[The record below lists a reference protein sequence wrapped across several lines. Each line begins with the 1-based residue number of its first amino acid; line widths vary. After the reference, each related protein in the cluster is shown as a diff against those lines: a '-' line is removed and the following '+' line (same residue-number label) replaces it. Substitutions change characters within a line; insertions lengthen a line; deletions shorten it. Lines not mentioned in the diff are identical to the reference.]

1 MIPRAPALR
10 ADYDPRQHPAVLSSH
25 RADTWLLGALGL
37 LLGLGLLMVLDASFF
52 LGRELYGNPWSLAG
66 RQLGFACIAA
76 AEVAILTRIRSE
88 LFTRIAY
95 PMLFVAVLLLIA
107 VLIPGLGQM
116 RNGARRWLAIGVLP
130 FQPSEFAK
138 VAMVLYL
145 ARSLARKED
154 RMHSFTSGVLP
165 HLLVAAVPVVLL
177 LLEPDFGGAVMILA
191 LTFAML
197 FVGGARFAHLGT
209 MVAAVAPV
217 AIWLVWAT
225 PYRLAR
231 VLGFLDPFADAR
243 GGGFQLVQ
251 SFLAFGNGGV
261 AGVGLGAGKQKLFYL
276 PEGHTDFIFAI
287 LGESLGFLGAVFVL
301 ACFGAVAWR
310 GFAIAAR
317 SLDRFSSLL
326 AFGITFLLVTQ
337 AILNIGVVTGLM
349 PTKGMPLPLLS
360 YGGSSMLATGL
371 LAGILLSLSRETR

>member
-1 MIPRAPALR
+1 MTTSEQPVCLITGVG
-10 ADYDPRQHPAVLSSH
+10 DG
-25 RADTWLLGALGL
+25 TGA
-37 LLGLGLLMVLDASFF
+37 S
-52 LGRELYGNPWSLAG
+52 
-66 RQLGFACIAA
+66 C
-76 AEVAILTRIRSE
+76 
-88 LFTRIAY
+88 
-95 PMLFVAVLLLIA
+95 
-107 VLIPGLGQM
+107 
-116 RNGARRWLAIGVLP
+116 ARR
-130 FQPSEFAK
+130 FAAGGYR
-138 VAMVLYL
+138 VAM
-145 ARSLARKED
+145 LARKEE
-154 RMHSFTSGVLP
+154 RMQSFTSGVLP
-165 HLLVAAVPVVLL
+165 HLLVAAVPVGLL
-177 LLEPDFGGAVMILA
+177 LLEPDFGGAVMILT

-197 FVGGARFAHLGT
+197 FVGGARVAHLGA

-217 AIWLVWAT
+217 AVWLVWAT

-261 AGVGLGAGKQKLFYL
+261 TGVGLGSGKQKLFYL

-287 LGESLGFLGAVFVL
+287 LGESLGLLGAVFVL
-301 ACFGAVAWR
+301 VCFGAVAWR
-310 GFAIAAR
+310 GFAVAAR

-337 AILNIGVVTGLM
+337 AILNIGVVTGLL

-360 YGGSSMLATGL
+360 YGGSSMLTTGL